1 MELRSFS
8 TPDFKNLQ
16 EHESSSPYISL
27 ELLGDGDGN
36 NEDESDWDSDDSF
49 TDSESVIDDG
59 GGVTP
64 TVPGNI
70 QEDSSSSTDTSS
82 GLQIFRK
89 PKTLKRPANRKMS
102 NKLKDCLMKTSSIE
116 KVRFCYLSVQRLTN
130 INSCRSQKNQ
140 FFHQIIQFMFQSTK
154 KL

>member
-27 ELLGDGDGN
+27 ELLGDGDGS

-49 TDSESVIDDG
+49 TDSESVIDDDG

-64 TVPGNI
+64 TVLGNI

-116 KVRFCYLSVQRLTN
+116 KVGFCYF
-130 INSCRSQKNQ
+130 I
-140 FFHQIIQFMFQSTK
+140 STK
-154 KL
+154 IDKYQ

>member
-8 TPDFKNLQ
+8 TPDFKNIQ

-27 ELLGDGDGN
+27 ELLGDDGDDN
-36 NEDESDWDSDDSF
+36 HEDDSDWNSDDSF
-49 TDSESVIDDG
+49 TDSESVIDNEDGG

-64 TVPGNI
+64 TVPI
-70 QEDSSSSTDTSS
+70 QDDSSSSTDTSS

-89 PKTLKRPANRKMS
+89 PKTLKRPANRRMS

-116 KVRFCYLSVQRLTN
+116 KVEFYFDLITHLNYDT
-130 INSCRSQKNQ
+130 
-140 FFHQIIQFMFQSTK
+140 
-154 KL
+154 